1 MINDSQE
8 SRESLEQKSETHL
21 LDFFAS
27 FDPHGDFAQWRN
39 KIMVEFRILRAKK
52 FGNPMQTQTVIVQNV
67 QQNSDSLDW
76 RELDRR

>member
-1 MINDSQE
+1 MTNDSQD
-8 SRESLEQKSETHL
+8 SRESLEQKSEKHL

-52 FGNPMQTQTVIVQNV
+52 FGNLLQTQATIMQNV
-67 QQNSDSLDW
+67 EQDPHSLDW